1 MPVHALVK
9 SVAFDRRSLGGPWQ
23 TATGADAEADEALGG
38 PPGYVICLLQSRL
51 TPSYSSVHVGDFE
64 RRIMRKSALACG
76 LSMVLLAAMPLRVAA
91 VDTQTNVG
99 DVDLTSVRQKVKA
112 KDWKAAI
119 EELKPIIAKVDN
131 ADAYNLYAF
140 SLRNT
145 GDYKQ
150 AFTYYGKALDFDP
163 NHKGAHEYLGE
174 LYVMTSNMPKA
185 NEHLAI
191 LEKLCPSGC
200 EELDD
205 LRKAVA
211 EGPKK

>member
-1 MPVHALVK
+1 
-9 SVAFDRRSLGGPWQ
+9 
-23 TATGADAEADEALGG
+23 
-38 PPGYVICLLQSRL
+38 
-51 TPSYSSVHVGDFE
+51 
-64 RRIMRKSALACG
+64 MRKSALACG
-76 LSMVLLAAMPLRVAA
+76 LSMVVLAAVPLPAVA
-91 VDTQTNVG
+91 VDMQTNVE

-119 EELKPIIAKVDN
+119 EELKPIVARVDN

-145 GDYKQ
+145 GDYRQ
-150 AFTYYGKALDFDP
+150 AFTYYGKALDFDA

-174 LYVMTSNMPKA
+174 LYVMTNNMPKA
-185 NEHLAI
+185 HEHLAI

-205 LRKAVA
+205 LRKAIA
-211 EGPKK
+211 AGPKTN

>member
-1 MPVHALVK
+1 
-9 SVAFDRRSLGGPWQ
+9 
-23 TATGADAEADEALGG
+23 
-38 PPGYVICLLQSRL
+38 
-51 TPSYSSVHVGDFE
+51 
-64 RRIMRKSALACG
+64 MRKSALACG

-119 EELKPIIAKVDN
+119 EELKPIIVKVDN

-140 SLRNT
+140 CLRNM

-211 EGPKK
+211 EGPKR

>member
-1 MPVHALVK
+1 
-9 SVAFDRRSLGGPWQ
+9 
-23 TATGADAEADEALGG
+23 
-38 PPGYVICLLQSRL
+38 
-51 TPSYSSVHVGDFE
+51 
-64 RRIMRKSALACG
+64 MRKSALACG
-76 LSMVLLAAMPLRVAA
+76 LSMILLAGLALPAAA
-91 VDTQTNVG
+91 VDTQSDVA

-119 EELKPIIAKVDN
+119 DELKPIIAKVDN

-150 AFTYYGKALDFDP
+150 AFLYYAKALDFDA

-174 LYVMTSNMPKA
+174 LYVMTDNMPKA
-185 NEHLAI
+185 REHLAI

-205 LRKAVA
+205 LRKAIA
-211 EGPKK
+211 EGPKKK

>member
-1 MPVHALVK
+1 
-9 SVAFDRRSLGGPWQ
+9 
-23 TATGADAEADEALGG
+23 
-38 PPGYVICLLQSRL
+38 
-51 TPSYSSVHVGDFE
+51 
-64 RRIMRKSALACG
+64 MRKSALACG
-76 LSMVLLAAMPLRVAA
+76 LSMVLLAAMPLRAVA

-99 DVDLTSVRQKVKA
+99 EIDLTSVRQKVKA

-119 EELKPIIAKVDN
+119 DELKPIIVKVDN

-150 AFTYYGKALDFDP
+150 AFTFYGKALDFDP
-163 NHKGAHEYLGE
+163 NHKGAREYLGE
-174 LYVMTSNMPKA
+174 LYVMTDNMPKA
-185 NEHLAI
+185 NEQLAI

-205 LRKAVA
+205 LRKAIA
-211 EGPKK
+211 AGPKKN

>member
-1 MPVHALVK
+1 MK
-9 SVAFDRRSLGGPWQ
+9 IW
-23 TATGADAEADEALGG
+23 
-38 PPGYVICLLQSRL
+38 I
-51 TPSYSSVHVGDFE
+51 
-64 RRIMRKSALACG
+64 LACG
-76 LSMVLLAAMPLRVAA
+76 LVLLAMVAPLRAWA

-99 DVDLTSVRQKVKA
+99 DIDLTSVRQKVKA

-150 AFTYYGKALDFDP
+150 AFTFYGKALDFDP
-163 NHKGAHEYLGE
+163 DHKGAREYLGE
-174 LYVMTSNMPKA
+174 LYVMTDNMPKA
-185 NEHLAI
+185 REQLAI

-200 EELDD
+200 
-205 LRKAVA
+205 
-211 EGPKK
+211 